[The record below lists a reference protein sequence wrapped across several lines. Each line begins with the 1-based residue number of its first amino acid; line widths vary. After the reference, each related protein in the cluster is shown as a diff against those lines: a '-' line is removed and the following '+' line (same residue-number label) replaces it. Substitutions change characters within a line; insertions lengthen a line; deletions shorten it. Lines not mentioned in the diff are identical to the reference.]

1 VTETLF
7 PAHMKLHNSE
17 VVVAVLMF
25 VACSDVFAQPVITIQ
40 PRPQEVPFGGSTT
53 LWVEAT
59 GAEPLT
65 YQWVLNNP
73 TNPVPGATNAFLII
87 SQARDADAGNYRV
100 SVENS
105 EGLTWS
111 IPASLTLFSRG
122 LPAFG
127 TNTLAPTFQLDGVG
141 SDVDSIAFWEAPD
154 PTNTLLF
161 VTAKANDLLEVW
173 KYPFQ
178 GNELPSVRFSTNVNG
193 VVVDQETDRLY
204 VSDRIVSVFSLPD
217 LQLLDEFGQGI
228 IGAGENNL
236 DILKDVNGE
245 TLIYVSDHHS
255 VHRFVADTWNHLGS
269 FAPRVTSIETVLADD
284 FYQMILVPE
293 EQGPLGSPGVFAY
306 HPDGALF
313 MRNGTNRF
321 GNNGQFDSDEE
332 GILLYT
338 FPTDGTGDNGAGFY
352 VVSDQRSDQTDFE
365 VFDRETWS
373 HLGTLRLTGVSN
385 TDGIAS
391 TQLAMPGYPMGLFA
405 AINNDS
411 TTVGVGWDVIF
422 QAIGVNPAPRV
433 LAITPADSGPTNANA
448 MDFTVRFNKPVTNF
462 NGASDLVVTHRGT
475 ASTGAAITG
484 AGDTFDVRVT
494 GISGRGFFMLAVS
507 TAGDVVDLETNALV
521 SSVTS
526 VPVFI
531 DTPYR
536 SWAAAR
542 GLEPGV
548 NDSFSD
554 DPDGDGSLN
563 IKEFAIDGDPLN
575 GAGDGKQRVRIED
588 VGGTNYFTYTFPVR
602 SGAVFVANGE
612 LSATVDG
619 IVYSVAGSF
628 DLIDFENHIVEQVPA
643 TETGLPALNPGW
655 SYRTFRLNRAIAN
668 QLRGFIRL
676 RIGASP

>member
-1 VTETLF
+1 MRDYS
-7 PAHMKLHNSE
+7 HMKWHKSE
-17 VVVAVLMF
+17 VAALWTLVGCLN
-25 VACSDVFAQPVITIQ
+25 VFAQPVITVQ
-40 PRPQEVPFGGSTT
+40 PRPQQVPFGGSTT

-59 GAEPLT
+59 GTERLT
-65 YQWVLNNP
+65 YQWFFNTP
-73 TNPVPGATNAFLII
+73 TNLVPGATNTFLSI
-87 SQARDADAGNYRV
+87 SQARDSDAGNYLVRV
-100 SVENS
+100 ANPQ
-105 EGLTWS
+105 GFAWS
-111 IPASLTLFSRG
+111 TPAGLTLFSRG

-127 TNTLAPTFQLDGVG
+127 TNTLAPAFQLDGVG

-204 VSDRIVSVFSLPD
+204 VSDRKVSVFSLPD

-228 IGAGENNL
+228 IGVGENNL
-236 DILKDVNGE
+236 DILKQVNGQ
-245 TLIYVSDHHS
+245 TFIYVSDNHS
-255 VHRFVADTWNHLGS
+255 VHRFVADAWDHLGS
-269 FAPRVTSIETVLADD
+269 FAPLVTSIETVLADD

-293 EQGPLGSPGVFAY
+293 EQGPLGSPGVYAY

-313 MRNGTNRF
+313 MRNGTNRL
-321 GNNGQFDSDEE
+321 GNNGEFDSDEE

-338 FPTDGTGDNGAGFY
+338 FPTDGKGDNGAGFY
-352 VVSDQRSDQTDFE
+352 VVSDQRIDQTDFE
-365 VFDRETWS
+365 FFDRETWS
-373 HLGTLRLTGVSN
+373 HLGTLRLAGVSN

-391 TQLAMPGYPMGLFA
+391 TQLPMPGYPMGLFA
-405 AINNDS
+405 AINNDT

-433 LAITPADSGPTNANA
+433 LAITPTDSGPTNANA

-462 NGASDLVVTHRGT
+462 NKASDVVITHRGT
-475 ASTGAAITG
+475 ASAGAVITG
-484 AGDTFDVRVT
+484 GGDTFNVRVT

-507 TAGDVVDLETNALV
+507 TASDIVDFETNTLV

-531 DTPYR
+531 DSPYR

-542 GLEPGV
+542 GLDPGV
-548 NDSFSD
+548 NDGFSN
-554 DPDGDGSLN
+554 DPDGDGTLN
-563 IKEFAIDGDPLN
+563 IKEFAIDGDPLSGVN
-575 GAGDGKQRVRIED
+575 DGKQRVVIED
-588 VGGTNYFTYTFPVR
+588 VGETNYFTYTFAIR
-602 SGAVFVANGE
+602 NGAVFVGNGE
-612 LSATVDG
+612 LSAALDG
-619 IVYSVAGSF
+619 VFYSVAGSF
-628 DLIDFENHIVEQVPA
+628 DLISFDNDIVEQVPA

-668 QLRGFIRL
+668 QPQGFIRL
-676 RIGASP
+676 RIGEAP